1 MTTLKMTTATTST
14 IVTIKTANY
23 SLTFNNDVLA
33 SAKDLVT
40 GRFVKRSIA
49 MAEYRAEAVR
59 KCELVMAEQAVKSL
73 ASEAVKTTVVA
84 ASKILFSASIM
95 TTLTILFVVLFAGL
109 FFAFFAAST
118 GNIYVKTFLM
128 LFIAFVS
135 SGGIYLFIADKLI
148 DVKKQLTKV
157 ITA

>member
-1 MTTLKMTTATTST
+1 MTTLKMTTAQLKTTAT

-23 SLTFNNDVLA
+23 TLTFNNDVLV

-40 GRFVKRSIA
+40 GRFVKRPIA
-49 MAEYRAEAVR
+49 MAEHEAE
-59 KCELVMAEQAVKSL
+59 L
-73 ASEAVKTTVVA
+73 AMVSQAVKTTVVA
-84 ASKILFSASIM
+84 ATKILFSASIM
-95 TTLTILFVVLFAGL
+95 TTLTILFVVLFTGL

-148 DVKKQLTKV
+148 DVKKQLKA
-157 ITA
+157 IC